1 MELPH
6 GVLVRNFK
14 GPVPLHELNLALLKD
29 SFTGFM
35 RASLVNG
42 ALIEGIL
49 VYSAGKPIISFSSD
63 GKADR
68 PDNEQKVITSVMAN
82 DDAIIELFSLN
93 EGQVR
98 LAMDFCRDYV
108 IRFQP
113 PPPPAPP
120 QPVKEAPKPM
130 PVQKPKFIREE
141 KPLGLPEVRGTFAR
155 SENVDNLRSYIN
167 GSSDGTGHAIFLRQ
181 DGAAYAEYH
190 LLFLNNIAVG
200 AYSAS
205 SKESGTYLLSQI
217 LPAAGMLE
225 FYRVDESIIHSIL
238 KMYPHVA
245 AVVEDQPE
253 PVAIKPEPQAP
264 AEARHEPGPM
274 EILRPDGRSY
284 GMPPSPKS
292 SRPEPLG
299 RAEAAAHGT
308 VTRPPGKPEYVPR
321 TEIAKPVEAI
331 KQDTPSRQ
339 AMGIP
344 ARSLFEKNDRQAYSV
359 EGALGT
365 PAPESRSTGT
375 LKGDMD
381 DDADFVKKVEKEFV
395 GNVDDLLKRL
405 ELSHLKVVP
414 EKKKRQ

>member
-42 ALIEGIL
+42 TLIEGIL
-49 VYSAGKPIISFSSD
+49 IYSAGKPVISFSSD
-63 GKADR
+63 GKTDR
-68 PDNEQKVITSVMAN
+68 SDNDQSVISSVMAN
-82 DDAIIELFSLN
+82 EDAIIELFSLN

-98 LAMDFCRDYV
+98 LAMDFGRDHI
-108 IRFQP
+108 IRYQP
-113 PPPPAPP
+113 PPPPPPP

-130 PVQKPKFIREE
+130 PVQKPKPARDE
-141 KPLGLPEVRGTFAR
+141 KPLSLPEVRGTFAR
-155 SENVDNLRSYIN
+155 SENVETLRSSIL
-167 GSSDGTGHAIFLRQ
+167 GIKEMTGHAIFLKQ
-181 DGAAYAEYH
+181 DGANYAEYH
-190 LLFLNNIAVG
+190 LLFLNGIAVA
-200 AYSAS
+200 AYSPS
-205 SKESGTYLLSQI
+205 SKESGTALLSQI
-217 LPAAGMLE
+217 LPAGGMLE

-245 AVVEDQPE
+245 AALENVPE
-253 PVAIKPEPQAP
+253 PFLKLEPPAPET
-264 AEARHEPGPM
+264 RVEPGPM

-284 GMPPSPKS
+284 GMPPSSKP
-292 SRPEPLG
+292 SRPEPIG

-308 VTRPPGKPEYVPR
+308 VTRPPVKSDYSYRPEIVKPAEAAKPESPS
-321 TEIAKPVEAI
+321 
-331 KQDTPSRQ
+331 KQ
-339 AMGIP
+339 GIP
-344 ARSLFEKNDRQAYSV
+344 ARSLFEKTDRQAYSV
-359 EGALGT
+359 DGALGT

-405 ELSHLKVVP
+405 ELTHLKVVP
-414 EKKKRQ
+414 EKKKR